1 MTVEAEI
8 ASRGMQMKNL
18 VKKFQTLRLAFQQ
31 SDIFL
36 RDACFMVRDC
46 FSLSFAGP
54 LCVVCVFGYRRD

>member
-36 RDACFMVRDC
+36 RDACFTVR
-46 FSLSFAGP
+46 LIP
-54 LCVVCVFGYRRD
+54 LAPSVTV